1 MTDEIRDDAEKAED
15 KSEKDLEKIDKEY
28 LSKAKNSRD
37 LIDKKLRTFEDSI
50 EDISDTIK
58 NGDAEPEKKEKKDVE
73 LSEEIREK
81 QEKLGSVQSKIDDK
95 EEYLTAIE
103 ETIKVLEEKYNHKN

>member
-1 MTDEIRDDAEKAED
+1 MTDEIKKETEKAED
-15 KSEKDLEKIDKEY
+15 KSEKDIEKIDKEY

-58 NGDAEPEKKEKKDVE
+58 NADAEPEKKERKPENLIK
-73 LSEEIREK
+73 LKLTIR
-81 QEKLGSVQSKIDDK
+81 
-95 EEYLTAIE
+95 
-103 ETIKVLEEKYNHKN
+103 KNI